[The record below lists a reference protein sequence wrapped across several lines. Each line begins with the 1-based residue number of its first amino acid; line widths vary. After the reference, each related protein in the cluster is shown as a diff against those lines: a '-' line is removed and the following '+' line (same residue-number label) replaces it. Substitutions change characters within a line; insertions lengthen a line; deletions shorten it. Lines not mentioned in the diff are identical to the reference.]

1 MTDPASATTALCEDL
16 LATVRL
22 SSLHA
27 RRLYDPETSP
37 KAWLDTFIQRL
48 HALGWSQVNRQQT
61 QQVYTPA
68 SGVWLDIFN
77 GSTPPKQPPNTR
89 FKTIVRH
96 VIATHSDGSAPLPY
110 NASDSNM
117 ATYLLVRLSLPEGHV
132 PRLRVIQLR
141 GTPDPEAPKTRL
153 PIERTCWEADF
164 EAERFEAQRSAV
176 ATEMKAYETDIT
188 DL

>member
-1 MTDPASATTALCEDL
+1 MTDPTSAATALYEDL

-22 SSLHA
+22 SSLYA
-27 RRLYDPETSP
+27 RRQHDPETSS

-48 HALGWSQVNRQQT
+48 HTLGWNQVDRQQT

-68 SGVWLDIFN
+68 SGLWLDIFKGN
-77 GSTPPKQPPNTR
+77 TPPKQPPNTR
-89 FKTIVRH
+89 FKTIVRQ
-96 VIATHSDGSAPLPY
+96 VITTRSDGSAPLPPS
-110 NASDSNM
+110 ASDSNM
-117 ATYLLVRLSLPEGHV
+117 ATYLLVRLNLPEFHA

-164 EAERFEAQRSAV
+164 DAERFEAQRAGILQDMQ
-176 ATEMKAYETDIT
+176 ACEAIIAE
-188 DL
+188 L